1 MLTGRL
7 DDINEK
13 NYYPKIIGN
22 ILSYLKK
29 LPLDSLASGK
39 HSIPFLDNHLAW
51 FVVLEYNTEDE
62 ACFNPE
68 VHRYFSDLQI
78 VLSGS
83 EKMAW
88 CFDYGEFIP
97 VGSYLEQRDIL
108 FYQRDNVALNY
119 LVANENEFFLFT
131 PSDVHITNIMHEKVS
146 PVRKLVV
153 KVHNDLLMGAI

>member
-13 NYYPKIIGN
+13 NYYPDIIVR
-22 ILSYLKK
+22 IISYLKT

-39 HSIPFLDNHLAW
+39 YSIPFLDNNLAW
-51 FVVLEYNTEDE
+51 FVVLEYNTEE
-62 ACFNPE
+62 ESYFNPE

-78 VLSGS
+78 VLSGC

-88 CFDYGEFIP
+88 CFDNGKFVPE
-97 VGSYLEQRDIL
+97 GGYLEQRDIL
-108 FYQRDNVALNY
+108 FYQRHNVTLNY
-119 LVANENEFFLFT
+119 FIASESEFFLFT
-131 PSDVHITNIMHEKVS
+131 PSDVHITNIMHEHVS